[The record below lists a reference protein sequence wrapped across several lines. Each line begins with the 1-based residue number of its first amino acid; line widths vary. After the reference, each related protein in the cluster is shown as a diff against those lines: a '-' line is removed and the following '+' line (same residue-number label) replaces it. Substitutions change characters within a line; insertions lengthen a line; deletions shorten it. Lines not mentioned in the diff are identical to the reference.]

1 MKSFAKYITKHLVS
15 FVALV
20 IVLLIINIL
29 SFGWTFRSVM
39 TKDYGETSPQKLPEV
54 ATAST
59 IDGTTDEIKLLLE
72 SNNIWAMFL
81 NQYGKSVWSVNAPDE
96 IPTNYTIQEVAIFS
110 KGYLKDYP
118 VFVWDTDD
126 GR

>member
-39 TKDYGETSPQKLPEV
+39 TKDYGETSPQKMLPEV

-59 IDGTTDEIKLLLE
+59 IDGTTAK
-72 SNNIWAMFL
+72 
-81 NQYGKSVWSVNAPDE
+81 
-96 IPTNYTIQEVAIFS
+96 
-110 KGYLKDYP
+110 
-118 VFVWDTDD
+118 
-126 GR
+126 